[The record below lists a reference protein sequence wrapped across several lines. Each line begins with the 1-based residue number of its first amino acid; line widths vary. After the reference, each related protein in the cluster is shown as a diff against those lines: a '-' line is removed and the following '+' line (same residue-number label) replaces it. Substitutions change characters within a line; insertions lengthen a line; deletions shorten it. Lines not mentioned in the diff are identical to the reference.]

1 MEEQTVKSRKKVK
14 EEVAEVRINPLRNE
28 RIYIRF
34 VPQPSPF
41 AGNNPHHLASGGL
54 MDGSKIT
61 LCVPMLR
68 SGQYKNV
75 LTDTEKDFLEEALG
89 LDYNALSVYKREN
102 NFWDNYTVELDGKEG
117 LHLNLNDPEDYI
129 KYKVLLA
136 NNDIVAPSVQDR
148 IDRPKNTY
156 RYEIVRETE
165 ETDLANAKMDAT
177 ETAYFELGKIKDDVD
192 TLRIVAEL
200 LDNHPY
206 AANTGQ
212 AFLRAR
218 IGSNIQSNPKAALAQ
233 LTDPLLHAKM
243 LIRRGTELGI
253 LSKRGDYY
261 YLKSDNSPLCENGED
276 PTLTIAARFLNQHSH
291 QDVKFILEN
300 GVSNNKGK

>member
-1 MEEQTVKSRKKVK
+1 MEEQTAKTKKKVK
-14 EEVAEVRINPLRNE
+14 EDMAEVRTNPLRAE
-28 RIYIRF
+28 RLYVRF
-34 VPQPSPF
+34 VPQVSPF
-41 AGNNPHHLASGGL
+41 AGNNPHHLAAGGL

-68 SGQYKNV
+68 NGQYKNV
-75 LTDTEKDFLEEALG
+75 LTDAEKDFLEEALG
-89 LDYNALSVYKREN
+89 LDSNALSVYKKEN
-102 NFWDNYTVELDGKEG
+102 NFWDDYTVQLDGKEG
-117 LHLNLNDPEDYI
+117 LHLDLSNPDDYI

-136 NNDIVAPSVQDR
+136 NSDIVASSVQER

-165 ETDLANAKMDAT
+165 ETDMVNAKLDAT
-177 ETAYFELGKIKDDVD
+177 EEAFMELGRIKDDID
-192 TLRIVAEL
+192 TLRLVAEL

-206 AANTGQ
+206 AANTSQ

-218 IGSNIQSNPKAALAQ
+218 VGSNIQSNPKNALKV

-243 LIRRGTELGI
+243 LLRRGTEIGI

-261 YLKSDNSPLCENGED
+261 YLKSDNSPLCETGED
-276 PTLTIAARFLNQHSH
+276 PTLSVAAKYLNLAAH
-291 QDVKFILEN
+291 QDIKFLLESKI
-300 GVSNNKGK
+300 GNNKGK

>member
-1 MEEQTVKSRKKVK
+1 MEEQTAKTRKKVK
-14 EEVAEVRINPLRNE
+14 EEMAEVRTNPLRNE
-28 RIYIRF
+28 RIYVRF

-54 MDGSKIT
+54 MDGSKVT

-75 LTDTEKDFLEEALG
+75 LTDNEKDFLEEAMG
-89 LDYNALSVYKREN
+89 LDSNALSVYKTVN
-102 NFWDNYTVELDGKEG
+102 NFWDDYTVTLDGKEG
-117 LHLNLNDPEDYI
+117 LHLDLSIPDDYI

-136 NNDIVAPSVQDR
+136 NNDIVASSVQER
-148 IDRPKNTY
+148 IDRWKNTY

-165 ETDLANAKMDAT
+165 ETDLANAKLDAT
-177 ETAYFELGKIKDDVD
+177 EQAFMELGRIKDDVD

-206 AANTGQ
+206 TANTGQ

-218 IGSNIQSNPKAALAQ
+218 VGSNIQSNPKAALKA
-233 LTDPLLHAKM
+233 LTDPLLHTKM

-261 YLKSDNSPLCENGED
+261 YLKSDNSPLCEPGED
-276 PTLTIAARFLNQHSH
+276 PTLTVAAKYLNQHSH
-291 QDVKFILEN
+291 QDVKFILES
-300 GVSNNKGK
+300 GVSNNRGK